1 MFSSNLFY
9 HYFSWLKIGH
19 IRCRMPD
26 GKSTNTLQSEDT
38 SVTEEVY
45 KKGLQAT
52 IVFGDETPIP
62 ALILGENQIVL
73 LPNGEEGVTGLLVCN
88 RDLLKRLNPDARVE
102 VIGRGEVKIPP
113 YALDQVLSRIE
124 SFRQYAQPT
133 VEEVA
138 EGPSGLGETLLSVFD
153 DHSFVP
159 FSPETAR
166 ELLRDM

>member
-1 MFSSNLFY
+1 MS
-9 HYFSWLKIGH
+9 
-19 IRCRMPD
+19 D
-26 GKSTNTLQSEDT
+26 GKSTTTFQSEDVI
-38 SVTEEVY
+38 VTEEVY
-45 KKGLQAT
+45 KKGLRAT

-62 ALILGENQIVL
+62 ALILGENHIVL
-73 LPNGEEGVTGLLVCN
+73 LPNGEGGVTGLLVCN

-102 VIGRGEVKIPP
+102 VIDQSEVNVPP
-113 YALDQVLSRIE
+113 YALDQILSRIE
-124 SFRQYAQPT
+124 NFRQYAQFQSLRPT

-166 ELLRDM
+166 ELLRNM